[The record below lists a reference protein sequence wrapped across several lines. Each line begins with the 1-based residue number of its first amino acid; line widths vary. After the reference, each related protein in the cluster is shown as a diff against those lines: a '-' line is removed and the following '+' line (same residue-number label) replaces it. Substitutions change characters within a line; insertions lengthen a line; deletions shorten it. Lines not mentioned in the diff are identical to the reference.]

1 MKDQL
6 LELYEARIDALE
18 LELELTRLWIYR
30 HTELNS
36 GWSSNVTQDCI
47 DYFIAEQ
54 KSEAK

>member
-18 LELELTRLWIYR
+18 IELELTRLWIYR
-30 HTELNS
+30 HTEVHS
-36 GWSSNVTQDCI
+36 AWSSNFTQDSI
-47 DYFIAEQ
+47 DYFISEQ

>member
-30 HTELNS
+30 HTEVHS
-36 GWSSNVTQDCI
+36 AWSSNFTQDSI